1 MTEQQRTPE
10 QMDVEQNKA
19 MAILAYF
26 IFFLP
31 LIAAK
36 DIKYARYHANQG
48 LILLIAYVA
57 LAIVQS
63 IITGALLA
71 ALYYGGWGMLGLISL
86 IFTLAFIG
94 LSVLGILGIV
104 NAAQGKMKP
113 MPLIGRITLIK

>member
-36 DIKYARYHANQG
+36 DSKFARYHANQG

-113 MPLIGRITLIK
+113 MPLIGKITLIK